1 MVTNI
6 GWLAG
11 MYEGEGCIE
20 KTSTRGYRLS
30 IVSTDLDIIEKIQAF
45 AGGSVYPQKRYKA
58 HHKPAWRWRLGTK
71 EEVVKLLTQMLPFLG
86 NRRAYDALNA
96 LDIMEL

>member
-1 MVTNI
+1 MNI
-6 GWLAG
+6 GWMAG

-20 KTSTRGYRLS
+20 KTSPRGYRLT
-30 IVSTDLDIIEKIQAF
+30 IVSTDFDVIEKIHKF
-45 AGGSVYPQKRYKA
+45 AGGHVYPAKKYQT

-71 EEVVKLLTQMLPFLG
+71 PEVTKLLTQMLPFLG

-96 LDIMEL
+96 LDTMEM